1 MCFFCHVA
9 LNQLEQMSLDV
20 SSAMSPGKKSPG
32 KSPAMWAFQAEF
44 DLEILPTI
52 QPGGDLPDL
61 KTQENVKQLIRQ
73 KQTEATFSLQEE
85 ELYRFLSDSG
95 LSNCDSPTQMKAVQ
109 KWRMTKAQDQQRK
122 EFSSWWWLK
131 AVAIFSSK
139 RVQVAPA

>member
-1 MCFFCHVA
+1 
-9 LNQLEQMSLDV
+9 MSLDV

-32 KSPAMWAFQAEF
+32 KSPAIWAFQAEF
-44 DLEILPTI
+44 DCEIVEGPTV
-52 QPGGDLPDL
+52 QPGGDSLDL

-109 KWRMTKAQDQQRK
+109 KWRMAKAQDQQRK

-131 AVAIFSSK
+131 AVAIFSK
-139 RVQVAPA
+139 KQVQVSPA